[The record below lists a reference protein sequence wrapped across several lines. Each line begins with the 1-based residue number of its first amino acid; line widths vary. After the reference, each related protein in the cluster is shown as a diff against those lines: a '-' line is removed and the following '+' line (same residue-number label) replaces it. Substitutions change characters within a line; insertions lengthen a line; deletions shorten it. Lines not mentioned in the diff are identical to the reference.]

1 MELTTTPAAAGAL
14 TLRRARPDD
23 AATCGTICF
32 EAFAA
37 IADRHGFARDFPSPE
52 AATGLLTHQF
62 GHPGCYGVV
71 AEVDGQTVGSNVLT
85 ELDAIAGV
93 GPITVDPAVQDGRIG
108 RRLMEAVLDR
118 AAERQFVGVRL
129 CQAAYHGRSLA
140 LYTSLGFV
148 VREPLAVMQGPPVG
162 RVPEGYAVR
171 EASEADRAA
180 CDALCRRVHGHDRSA
195 ELAEA
200 IGQGTAR
207 VVHHAGRLVGYTT
220 GVGFMGH
227 TVGTHDEALMA
238 LIGAADAFP
247 GPGFLL
253 PTRQTALFRWC
264 LARGLRVVFPATLMS
279 VGLYGEPAG
288 PFLPSILY

>member
-1 MELTTTPAAAGAL
+1 MELVTAPAAAL

-23 AATCGTICF
+23 AAACGAICF

-52 AATGLLTHQF
+52 AATGLLTHMF
-62 GHPGCYGVV
+62 GHPCCYGVV
-71 AEVDGQTVGSNVLT
+71 AEVDGRTVGSNVLT
-85 ELDAIAGV
+85 EADAIAGV
-93 GPITVDPAVQDGRIG
+93 GPITIAPDAQDGRVG

-118 AAERQFVGVRL
+118 AAERRVAGVRL

-140 LYTSLGFV
+140 LYTSLGFR
-148 VREPLAVMQGPPVG
+148 VREPLAVMQGPAVG
-162 RVPEGYAVR
+162 RVPKGYAVR
-171 EASEADRAA
+171 AATPDDRAA
-180 CDALCRRVHGHDRSA
+180 CDDLCRRVHGHDRTG

-207 VVHHAGRLVGYTT
+207 VVHRAGRLVGYTT

-227 TVGTHDEALMA
+227 SVGTHDEALMA
-238 LIGAADAFP
+238 LVGAADAFP

-253 PTRQTALFRWC
+253 PTRQATLFRWC
-264 LARGLRVVFPATLMS
+264 LAHRLRVVFPATLMS